1 VEWFTTVIYLLGA
14 TIRVSTPLIFCAMA
28 GLISERSGVIDIGL
42 EGKMLAAAF
51 AAAVVSAA
59 TGSPWEG
66 LAAAVT
72 VSALMSLVHGFA
84 CITHRGDQVV
94 SGVAINIIAAGVTVV
109 LGNAWY
115 QRGGETPQLQAEQ
128 RFMGLNFPGTDNISH
143 VPLLGPIYSKV
154 ISGQSLLVYIAFLL
168 VPAVAWL
175 LYRSRFGLRL
185 RAVGENPAVIDTAGI
200 SVDFLR
206 YRAVIIGGILCGFA
220 GTYLSIAQNAGFQRD
235 MTSGRGYIALAAM
248 IFGKWKPVP
257 ALLACLL
264 FGFLDA
270 GPPLLQGMKTIFGFE
285 LPDWF
290 LKALPHFILA
300 LPYAL
305 TVILLAGF
313 IGKAIPPKAIGRPYV
328 KER

>member
-51 AAAVVSAA
+51 AAAVVAA
-59 TGSPWEG
+59 LTGSAWEG
-66 LAAAVT
+66 LAAAV
-72 VSALMSLVHGFA
+72 VVAAMLSLLHGFA

-94 SGVAINIIAAGVTVV
+94 SGVAINIIVSGLTVV

-115 QRGGETPQLQAEQ
+115 HRGGETPQLEATQ
-128 RFMGLNFPGTDNISH
+128 RFMGVIFPGTENISH
-143 VPLLGPIYSKV
+143 VPLLGSLYLKV
-154 ISGQSLLVYIAFLL
+154 ISGQSLLTYIAFLL

-185 RAVGENPAVIDTAGI
+185 RAVGENPAVVDTAGI

-206 YRAVIIGGILCGFA
+206 YRAVILGGILCGFA
-220 GTYLSIAQNAGFQRD
+220 GAYLAIAQNAGFQRD
-235 MTSGRGYIALAAM
+235 MTAGRGYIALAAM
-248 IFGKWKPVP
+248 IFGKWKPLP
-257 ALLACLL
+257 ALYACLL

-270 GPPLLQGMKTIFGFE
+270 GAPLLQGVKIYGNTE
-285 LPDWF
+285 LPVQ
-290 LKALPHFILA
+290 LIQA

-313 IGKAIPPKAIGRPYV
+313 IGKAIPPRAIGRPYV

>member
-1 VEWFTTVIYLLGA
+1 MEWFTTVIYLLGA
-14 TIRVSTPLIFCAMA
+14 TIRVSTPLIFCALA

-51 AAAVVSAA
+51 AAAVVSAL
-59 TGSPWEG
+59 TGSAWEG
-66 LAAAVT
+66 LAAAVA
-72 VSALMSLVHGFA
+72 VSAMLSLLHGFA

-94 SGVAINIIAAGVTVV
+94 SGVAINIIASGLTVV
-109 LGNAWY
+109 LGNAWFK
-115 QRGGETPQLQAEQ
+115 RGGETPQLQAEQ
-128 RFMGLNFPGTDNISH
+128 RFMGVTFPGTENINH
-143 VPLLGPIYSKV
+143 LPLLGPLYVKV
-154 ISGQSLLVYIAFLL
+154 VSGQSLLTYIAFLL

-185 RAVGENPAVIDTAGI
+185 RAVGENPAVVDTAGI

-206 YRAVIIGGILCGFA
+206 YRAVVLGGILCGFA
-220 GTYLSIAQNAGFQRD
+220 GAYLAIAQNAGFQRD
-235 MTSGRGYIALAAM
+235 MTAGRGYIALAAM
-248 IFGKWKPVP
+248 IFGKWKPLP
-257 ALLACLL
+257 ALYACLL

-270 GPPLLQGMKTIFGFE
+270 GAPLLQGVKIYGNTE
-285 LPDWF
+285 LPVQ
-290 LKALPHFILA
+290 LIQA

-313 IGKAIPPKAIGRPYV
+313 FGKAIPPRAIGRPYV

>member
-1 VEWFTTVIYLLGA
+1 VEWFNTVIYLLQATMRGA
-14 TIRVSTPLIFCAMA
+14 TPLIFCAMA

-51 AAAVVSAA
+51 AAAVVAA
-59 TGSPWEG
+59 VTGSPWEG
-66 LAAAVT
+66 LAAAIGVA
-72 VSALMSLVHGFA
+72 VMMSLLHGFA

-94 SGVAINIIAAGVTVV
+94 SGVALNIIAAGLTVV
-109 LGNAWY
+109 LGNAWF
-115 QRGGETPQLQAEQ
+115 QRGGETPQLDATQ
-128 RFMGLNFPGTDNISH
+128 RFMPLTFPGTENISH
-143 VPLLGPIYSKV
+143 LPLLGPLYVKV
-154 ISGQSLLVYIAFLL
+154 ISGQSLLTYIAFLM

-185 RAVGENPAVIDTAGI
+185 RAVGENPAVVDTAGI

-206 YRAVIIGGILCGFA
+206 YRAVVLGGVLCGFA
-220 GTYLSIAQNAGFQRD
+220 GAYLAISQSAFFLRD
-235 MTSGRGYIALAAM
+235 MTAGKGYIALAAM
-248 IFGKWKPVP
+248 IFGKWKPLP
-257 ALLACLL
+257 ALYACLL

-270 GPPLLQGMKTIFGFE
+270 AAPLLQGKKIYGDTE
-285 LPDWF
+285 LPVQ
-290 LKALPHFILA
+290 LIQA

>member
-1 VEWFTTVIYLLGA
+1 VEWFNTVIYLLQA
-14 TIRVSTPLIFCAMA
+14 TMRSATPLIFCAMA

-51 AAAVVSAA
+51 AAAVVAA
-59 TGSPWEG
+59 LTGSPWEG
-66 LAAAVT
+66 LAAAV
-72 VSALMSLVHGFA
+72 VVAVMLSLLHGFA

-94 SGVAINIIAAGVTVV
+94 SGVALNIIAVGLTVV
-109 LGNAWY
+109 LGNAWF
-115 QRGGETPQLQAEQ
+115 QRGGETPQLDATQ
-128 RFMGLNFPGTDNISH
+128 RFMPLIFPGTDNINH
-143 VPLLGPIYSKV
+143 LPLLGPLYVKV
-154 ISGQSLLVYIAFLL
+154 LSGQSLLTYIAFLT

-185 RAVGENPAVIDTAGI
+185 RAVGENPAVVDTAGI

-206 YRAVIIGGILCGFA
+206 YRAVMLGGILCGFA
-220 GTYLSIAQNAGFQRD
+220 GAYLAISQNAFFQRE
-235 MTSGRGYIALAAM
+235 MTAGRGYIALAAM
-248 IFGKWKPVP
+248 IFGKWKPLP
-257 ALLACLL
+257 ALYACLL

-270 GPPLLQGMKTIFGFE
+270 GAPLLQGVKIYGNTE
-285 LPDWF
+285 LPVQ
-290 LKALPHFILA
+290 LIQA

-313 IGKAIPPKAIGRPYV
+313 IGKAIPPRAIGRPYV